1 MSQWLHDPAFDPQD
15 YASIVYR
22 INLPDGRYYIGKKSL
37 WVLKEGK
44 IARESDWQD
53 YWGSSKDVKALVKE
67 AGKDT
72 CTREVVRFC
81 VSRGEASWL
90 EAVLLIK
97 GNCMLDPMC
106 LNGNVLT
113 TFNHRVIKGYS
124 NDERR
129 ERYLK
134 EIAKQRD
141 TMRLNSGDA

>member
-1 MSQWLHDPAFDPQD
+1 MSAWLYDPAFDPQD

-22 INLPDGRYYIGKKSL
+22 VTMPDGRYYIGKKSL
-37 WVLKEGK
+37 WVLKDGK
-44 IARESDWQD
+44 ISRESDWQD

-67 AGKDT
+67 AGKQA

-97 GNCMLDPMC
+97 GDCLLDPLC

-124 NDERR
+124 NDDRQ

-134 EIAKQRD
+134 DIAKQRD
-141 TMRLNSGDA
+141 TMRLHTDEA